1 MRRGLGTPL
10 AAVPMAALMVALM
23 ATTGAA
29 VDLPRKSPAPAS
41 GLNGG
46 KQLPLDSYKGKAV
59 LLAFILTTC
68 PHCQHTTGLLKQLQA
83 EYGPRGLQ
91 VVEAAIDQGAE
102 ALVPAFVLHFDP
114 NFPVGFVSYDTTAEY
129 LQHSP
134 MLIMHVPALVFIDRQ
149 GTIRAEYEG
158 DDKFFSDDV
167 QEKNL
172 HDQIEKLLHSGDMTR
187 KTQAGKPPA
196 KN

>member
-1 MRRGLGTPL
+1 MTMRRGLGTLL
-10 AAVPMAALMVALM
+10 AAVLASTV
-23 ATTGAA
+23 GA
-29 VDLPRKSPAPAS
+29 VDLPRKSPALAI

-46 KQLPLDSYKGKAV
+46 KTLPVDSLKGKAV

-68 PHCQHTTGLLKQLQA
+68 PHCQHTTGILKQLQA

-102 ALVPAFVLHFDP
+102 PLVPGFVQHFSP
-114 NFPVGFVSYDTTAEY
+114 NFPVGFVTYDVAAEY

-134 MLIMHVPALVFIDRQ
+134 MLILHVPALVFIDRQ

-158 DDKFFSDDV
+158 DDRFFSEEV

-172 HDQIEKLLHSGDMTR
+172 RDQIEKLLRAGDMTR
-187 KTQAGKPPA
+187 KTQAGKTAA